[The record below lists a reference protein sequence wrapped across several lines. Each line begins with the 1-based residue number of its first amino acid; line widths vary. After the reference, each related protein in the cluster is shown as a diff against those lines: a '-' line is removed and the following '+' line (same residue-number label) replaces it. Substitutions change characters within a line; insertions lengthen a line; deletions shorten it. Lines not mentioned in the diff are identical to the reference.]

1 LIIVSTQAFSVSLYM
16 WVCSYGSENAICTHL
31 SSKPSKS
38 FISLY
43 R

>member
-1 LIIVSTQAFSVSLYM
+1 LIIVSQPFSVTLYM